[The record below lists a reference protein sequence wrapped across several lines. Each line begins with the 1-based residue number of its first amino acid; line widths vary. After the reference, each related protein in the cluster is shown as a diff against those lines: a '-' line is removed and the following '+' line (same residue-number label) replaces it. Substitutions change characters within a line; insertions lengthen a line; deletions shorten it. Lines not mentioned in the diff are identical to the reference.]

1 MVRQNKN
8 SHICKGSL
16 IHYYYQA
23 TISCPTDDQVQSL
36 INNAFLVHNHILKA
50 CECVIDVSGGSKK
63 TVREPKKKEHLS
75 SEMIQG
81 LERERARDL
90 EEKEKKRV

>member
-1 MVRQNKN
+1 M
-8 SHICKGSL
+8 
-16 IHYYYQA
+16 
-23 TISCPTDDQVQSL
+23 QSL
-36 INNAFLVHNHILKA
+36 INNAFL
-50 CECVIDVSGGSKK
+50 VSGGSKK

-81 LERERARDL
+81 LERERTRDL